1 MTVRLVLALCLFAVT
16 PALAQPAPAPKQAP
30 QPAAKAAPGDDMA
43 AFETEINA
51 LFVTGGLTA
60 EQAAGRAAK
69 VSPTVARR
77 VAEVQAA
84 IASQQSAELTRVP
97 VIGGKASYTKLSP
110 IDPVS
115 FGMGLPPIPIPGQ
128 SYSLEGQIVFPLSD
142 YLLRFPKVIDST
154 RYGVDAARTNQ
165 VSSEINAAQEAR
177 VAYYE
182 WVRSRLQ
189 VIVAERQ
196 YSQVESALKQV
207 RALADAQRLSKADLM
222 RVESNEAEAARELD
236 QLRYLSALREEQ
248 LRLLIGASTD
258 EKLEV
263 GEEARAEVT
272 PPPPA
277 GLDDLMRVATTKR
290 LEFRAIDF
298 AIKAREKQREAEK
311 ANLMPR
317 LSAFAT
323 ANYANPNPRIF
334 PQKDQ
339 FDFTWQAGVQLSW
352 TLNDTLQSRATQRRI
367 AAETNELR
375 ADREALLLG
384 TRIEVLSAEQGVRT
398 AQLAL
403 ATTQKGLA
411 AATEGYRV
419 RRELLN
425 ADRATAVELVDSET
439 DLTRARIAAL
449 NSRVNLRIAIA
460 ALAHAL
466 GNDTPSPS
474 R

>member
-1 MTVRLVLALCLFAVT
+1 LFAVT
-16 PALAQPAPAPKQAP
+16 PALAQPVPKTPQPAPAPAP
-30 QPAAKAAPGDDMA
+30 RAVPPAPKAAATGEDMS

-51 LFVTGGLTA
+51 LFVNGGLTA
-60 EQAAGRAAK
+60 DQAAGRAGK

-84 IASQQSAELTRVP
+84 IASQESASLARVP
-97 VIGGKASYTKLSP
+97 LIGGKAAYTKLSP
-110 IDPVS
+110 IDPIS
-115 FGMGLPPIPIPGQ
+115 FGSMFPPIEIPDNSYTVQGQ
-128 SYSLEGQIVFPLSD
+128 VSVALSD
-142 YLLRFPKVIDST
+142 YVLRFPKLVEAAKL
-154 RYGVDAARTNQ
+154 GVAAARTNQ
-165 VSSEINAAQEAR
+165 ASSEINAAQEAR

-182 WVRSRLQ
+182 WVRSQLT

-196 YSQVESALKQV
+196 HTQVEAVLKQV

-222 RVESNEAEAARELD
+222 RVESNEAESARELD

-248 LRLLIGASTD
+248 LRLLIGAGPE

-263 GEEARAEVT
+263 GEDARADVT
-272 PPPPA
+272 APA
-277 GLDDLMRVATTKR
+277 PAALDDLMKLATAKR
-290 LEFRAIDF
+290 LEFRALDLG
-298 AIKAREKQREAEK
+298 IKAREKQREVEK
-311 ANLMPR
+311 ANQLPR

-323 ANYANPNPRIF
+323 ADFANPNPRIF

-352 TLNDTLQSRATQRRI
+352 TLNDALQSRATERRI
-367 AAETNELR
+367 TAETNELR
-375 ADREALLLG
+375 ADREALLRG
-384 TRIEVLSAEQGVRT
+384 TRIEVLSAEQGVQT
-398 AQLAL
+398 AQLSL

-411 AATEGYRV
+411 AAEEGYRV

-425 ADRATAVELVDSET
+425 AERATAVELVDAEA
-439 DLTRARIAAL
+439 DLTRARIAAI
-449 NSRVNLRIAIA
+449 NARVNLRIAIA

-466 GNDTPSPS
+466 GQDTAAA